1 MLFAPG
7 DARLTLIAALR
18 HDSDAII
25 IELGGELDVDSAP
38 TLREHLGRVWELS
51 GVPALVLDL
60 TDLVFCD
67 TAGLGELVRAFKR
80 SQARGVRLVLTGVA
94 GPMRRVL
101 ELTGLREVFEIRPTT
116 ADAMSGLL
124 RPF

>member
-25 IELGGELDVDSAP
+25 IQVGGEFDIASVP
-38 TLREHLGRVWELS
+38 TWREHLGRVWELS
-51 GVPALVLDL
+51 GVPALVLDF

-80 SQARGVRLVLTGVA
+80 SQARGTRLVLTGVD
-94 GPMRRVL
+94 GPMRRIL
-101 ELTGLREVFEIRPTT
+101 DLTGLREIFEIRPTT
-116 ADAMSGLL
+116 ADAMSVL
-124 RPF
+124 